1 MNYIM
6 NYGKKTNL
14 LQGCALFTQ
23 KCVMV
28 IELIVFKFI
37 LKIFKFC

>member
-6 NYGKKTNL
+6 NYGKKTNF
-14 LQGCALFTQ
+14 LQDSEIFIQ

-28 IELIVFKFI
+28 IEIIEIEIYFKSF
-37 LKIFKFC
+37 